1 MILFNYKHQVD
12 LQAMA
17 RVHRIGQKKRVAV
30 YRLVTAGTVEQRM
43 VQRAQKKLFLDR
55 YVPPLLIVVV
65 LLLAIFIMLYYAEY
79 RYFCCFLSLLSLL

>member
-1 MILFNYKHQVD
+1 MILFDYKHQVD

-55 YVPPLLIVVV
+55 YVSLLPTVV
-65 LLLAIFIMLYYAEY
+65 LRLSTVSGALHYPCY
-79 RYFCCFLSLLSLL
+79 RYYS